1 MPHMKQIERTERNI
15 PSGINRGNNRE
26 RERERLHNDRA
37 VRTGTTRKSKNM
49 RLNNSPES

>member
-26 RERERLHNDRA
+26 REREREKDYI
-37 VRTGTTRKSKNM
+37 TTE
-49 RLNNSPES
+49 LFEQEQPERVKICD